1 MKARKRKRRRIV
13 DYKKNMQKRLVF
25 FFFIVIICMI
35 VLCIKITYINVTEG
49 QKYSNIVLAQQEYST
64 KSLPYRRGDIVDRN
78 GITLATSI
86 KVYNLIIEPKT
97 IRSNDGKYLEPTIR
111 SICNFLNYPEDK
123 LRSIVEDNPNSQ
135 YYRLKKG
142 MSPEEIENFLK
153 LQSGELEV
161 VPLWFKDA
169 DGVDY
174 PGSYIKGVWFEE
186 EYVRIY
192 PYDDVACDIIGFVNS
207 GNEGANGIEQ
217 QYNSLLNGTDGR
229 KYGYLNSDSDVESV
243 VQAPVDGNTVV
254 STIDVNIQRVVQ
266 ENITEF
272 QETVGSLNTAVLVM
286 NPNNGEIYSMA
297 SYPFHNLNSPRDL
310 SAFKTEEEIK
320 AMNDEELVKEYYALW
335 RNFCIS
341 DTFEPG
347 STAKIFTVAAALE
360 ENLANDDTSFKCKGV
375 LNVGGWD
382 IHCHNRYGHNKIT
395 LRESVMY
402 SCNVAM
408 MELAA
413 DMGASMFVKFQ
424 ELFGIGE
431 LTGIDLPG
439 EASAAG
445 LHFTADNMK
454 AADLATNSFG
464 QNFNVT
470 MVQMAAAYASVING
484 GYYYEPHILKEL
496 VDASGNTVSET
507 EPLLVRQTISN
518 ATSDMLLSYLASVIT
533 DGTAKNVAIDGYTVA
548 GKTGTAEKNI
558 KDKKNYLVSFIGCVP
573 ADNPE
578 VLIYVIVDE
587 PNVEKQSNST
597 YASNLAKEIL
607 EEILPYL
614 NVYSTKEPEP
624 VAPDEPELPVE
635 EETGT
640 GEPVEPE
647 TANPSYYEEWEG
659 SIIDE
664 TTSISGGNE

>member
-1 MKARKRKRRRIV
+1 MEERKRRRKRRRRV
-13 DYKKNMQKRLVF
+13 DYYKRNMQKRLVF
-25 FFFIVIICMI
+25 FFVLIVIFMI
-35 VLCIKITYINVTEG
+35 GLCIKITYINVTEG
-49 QKYSNIVLAQQEYST
+49 QNYSNIVLAQQEYST
-64 KSLPYRRGDIVDRN
+64 RTLPYRRGDIVDRN

-86 KVYNLIIEPKT
+86 KVYNLIIEPVT
-97 IRSNDGKYLEPTIR
+97 IRSNNGKYLESTI
-111 SICNFLNYPEDK
+111 SAISNCFDYPEEK
-123 LRSIVEDNPNSQ
+123 LRTIIEQNGNSQ

-142 MSPEEIENFLK
+142 MTADETEYFLK
-153 LQSGELEV
+153 LRSGDLEL
-161 VPLWFKDA
+161 VPAWYKNE
-169 DGVDY
+169 DGVAY

-192 PYDDVACDIIGFVNS
+192 PYDEVACDVVGFVNA
-207 GNEGANGIEQ
+207 GNEGANGLEK
-217 QYNSLLNGTDGR
+217 QYNSLLNGVDGR

-243 VQAPVDGNTVV
+243 VQAPTDGSTIV

-266 ENITEF
+266 RKITEF
-272 QETVGSLNTAVLVM
+272 QETVGSLNTAVMVM
-286 NPNNGEIYSMA
+286 NPNNGEVYSMA
-297 SYPFHNLNSPRDL
+297 SYPFHNLNSPRDI
-310 SAFKTEEEIK
+310 SAFKSEEEIE
-320 AMNDEELVKEYYALW
+320 AMSSDELVNEYYSLW
-335 RNFCIS
+335 RNFCVS

-360 ENLANDDTSFKCKGV
+360 EGIANDSTTFKCRGV

-395 LRESVMY
+395 LRESMMY

-413 DMGASMFVKFQ
+413 DMGVSVFAKFQ
-424 ELFGIGE
+424 EIFGIGR

-445 LHFTADNMK
+445 LYFTADQMK

-464 QNFNVT
+464 QNYNVT
-470 MVQMAAAYASVING
+470 MIQMAAAYASVING
-484 GYYYEPHILKEL
+484 GYYYQPHVLKEV
-496 VDASGNTVSET
+496 VDSSGNTVSKT
-507 EPLLVRQTISN
+507 EPLLVRQTVSN
-518 ATSDMLLSYLASVIT
+518 QTSALLLDYLESVVT

-558 KDKKNYLVSFIGCVP
+558 KDKKRYLVSFIGCVP

-587 PNVEKQSNST
+587 PDVAKQSNST

-624 VAPDEPELPVE
+624 VIPDEPDVKTEP
-635 EETGT
+635 ETG
-640 GEPVEPE
+640 EQEEE

-659 SIIDE
+659 SIVDE
-664 TTSISGGNE
+664 TTSIS

>member
-1 MKARKRKRRRIV
+1 MKERRKKRRRIV
-13 DYKKNMQKRLVF
+13 DYKKNMQKRLILF
-25 FFFIVIICMI
+25 FLIVVVCMI
-35 VLCIKITYINVTEG
+35 GLCIKITYINVTEG
-49 QKYSNIVLAQQEYST
+49 QNYSNIVLAQQEYST
-64 KSLPYRRGDIVDRN
+64 KTLPYRRGDIIDRN

-97 IRSNDGKYLEPTIR
+97 MRSNDGKYLEPTVR
-111 SICNFLNYPEDK
+111 AVSNCLNYPEDK
-123 LRSIVEDNPNSQ
+123 LRTIIAENENSQ

-142 MSPEEIENFLK
+142 MTAEEIESFLN
-153 LQSGELEV
+153 LQSGKLEL
-161 VPLWFKDA
+161 VPVWFKDA
-169 DGVDY
+169 DGVAY

-186 EYVRIY
+186 EYIRIY
-192 PYDDVACDIIGFVNS
+192 PYDDVACDIIGFVNA
-207 GNEGANGIEQ
+207 GNDGANGIEQ
-217 QYNSLLNGTDGR
+217 EYNSLLNGVDGR

-243 VQAPVDGNTVV
+243 VQAPVDGNTIV

-266 ENITEF
+266 EKITEF

-310 SAFKTEEEIK
+310 SSFKTEEEIK
-320 AMNDEELVKEYYALW
+320 AMNDEELLKEYYALW

-360 ENLANDDTSFKCKGV
+360 ENLADDSTTFKCKGV

-382 IHCHNRYGHNKIT
+382 IHCHNRYGHNKVT

-413 DMGASMFVKFQ
+413 DMGASVFAKFQ
-424 ELFGIGE
+424 ELFGIGK

-454 AADLATNSFG
+454 AADLATSSFG

-470 MVQMAAAYASVING
+470 MIQMAAAYASVING
-484 GYYYEPHILKEL
+484 GYYYEPHILKEV
-496 VDASGNTVSET
+496 VDAAGNTVRET

-518 ATSDMLLSYLASVIT
+518 ATSDILLDYLASVVT
-533 DGTAKNVAIDGYTVA
+533 DGTAKNVAIEGYTVA

-558 KDKKNYLVSFIGCVP
+558 KNKKIYLVSFIGCVP

-624 VAPDEPELPVE
+624 VAPVQPEPSVE
-635 EETGT
+635 DETGT
-640 GEPVEPE
+640 GEPTEPE

-664 TTSISGGNE
+664 TTGISG

>member
-1 MKARKRKRRRIV
+1 MKERKRRRKRRRRV
-13 DYKKNMQKRLVF
+13 DYYKRNMQKRLVF
-25 FFFIVIICMI
+25 FFALIVIFMI
-35 VLCIKITYINVTEG
+35 GLCIKITYINVTEG
-49 QKYSNIVLAQQEYST
+49 QNYSNIVLAQQEYST
-64 KSLPYRRGDIVDRN
+64 RTLPYRRGDIVDRN

-86 KVYNLIIEPKT
+86 KVYNLIIEPAT
-97 IRSNDGKYLEPTIR
+97 IRSSNGKYLEPTI
-111 SICNFLNYPEDK
+111 SAISNCFDYPEEK
-123 LRSIVEDNPNSQ
+123 LRTIIEQNGNSQ

-142 MSPEEIENFLK
+142 MTADETEYFLK
-153 LQSGELEV
+153 LRSGELEL
-161 VPLWFKDA
+161 VPAWYKNE
-169 DGVDY
+169 DGVAY

-192 PYDDVACDIIGFVNS
+192 PYDEVACDIVGFVNA
-207 GNEGANGIEQ
+207 GNEGANGLEK
-217 QYNSLLNGTDGR
+217 QYNSLLNGEDGR

-243 VQAPVDGNTVV
+243 VQAPIDGNTIV

-266 ENITEF
+266 RKITEF
-272 QETVGSLNTAVLVM
+272 QETVGSLNTAVIVM
-286 NPNNGEIYSMA
+286 NPNNGEVYSMA

-310 SAFKTEEEIK
+310 SAFKSEEEIK
-320 AMNDEELVKEYYALW
+320 AMSGDELVNEYYSLW
-335 RNFCIS
+335 RNFCVS

-360 ENLANDDTSFKCKGV
+360 EDIANDSTTFKCRGV

-395 LRESVMY
+395 LRESMMY

-413 DMGASMFVKFQ
+413 DMGVSVFAKFQ
-424 ELFGIGE
+424 EIFGIGR

-445 LHFTADNMK
+445 LYFTADQMK

-464 QNFNVT
+464 QNYNVT
-470 MVQMAAAYASVING
+470 MIQMAAAYASVING
-484 GYYYEPHILKEL
+484 GYYYQPHVLKEV
-496 VDASGNTVSET
+496 VDSSGNTVSKT
-507 EPLLVRQTISN
+507 EPLLVRQTVSN
-518 ATSDMLLSYLASVIT
+518 QTSALLLDYLESVVT

-558 KDKKNYLVSFIGCVP
+558 KDKKRYLVSFIGCVP

-587 PNVEKQSNST
+587 PDVAKQSNST

-624 VAPDEPELPVE
+624 VIPDEPDVKNEP
-635 EETGT
+635 ETGAQ
-640 GEPVEPE
+640 EAE

-659 SIIDE
+659 SIVDE
-664 TTSISGGNE
+664 TTSIS

>member
-1 MKARKRKRRRIV
+1 MKERKKKRRRKV
-13 DYKKNMQKRLVF
+13 DYKKNMQKRLIF
-25 FFFIVIICMI
+25 FFLLVVVFMI
-35 VLCIKITYINVTEG
+35 GLCIKITYINVTKG
-49 QKYSNIVLAQQEYST
+49 QNYSNIVLAQQEYST
-64 KSLPYRRGDIVDRN
+64 KTLPYRRGDIVDRN

-97 IRSNDGKYLEPTIR
+97 MRSNDGKYYEPTIR
-111 SICNFLNYPEDK
+111 AICNFLNYPEDK
-123 LRSIVEDNPNSQ
+123 LRDIVEENPNSQ

-142 MSPEEIENFLK
+142 MSAEEIENFLK
-153 LQSGELEV
+153 LQSDEMEI
-161 VPLWFKDA
+161 VPMWFKDA
-169 DGVDY
+169 DGVAY
-174 PGSYIKGVWFEE
+174 PGTYIKGVWFEE

-320 AMNDEELVKEYYALW
+320 AMNDDELVKEYYALW

-382 IHCHNRYGHNKIT
+382 IHCHLRSGHNKVT

-413 DMGASMFVKFQ
+413 DMGASMFTKFQ

-496 VDASGNTVSET
+496 VDASGNTIRET
-507 EPLLVRQTISN
+507 EPLLIRQTISN

-558 KDKKNYLVSFIGCVP
+558 
-573 ADNPE
+573 
-578 VLIYVIVDE
+578 
-587 PNVEKQSNST
+587 
-597 YASNLAKEIL
+597 
-607 EEILPYL
+607 
-614 NVYSTKEPEP
+614 
-624 VAPDEPELPVE
+624 
-635 EETGT
+635 
-640 GEPVEPE
+640 
-647 TANPSYYEEWEG
+647 
-659 SIIDE
+659 
-664 TTSISGGNE
+664 